1 MAGTFTIYAEDNHE
15 NHLKLLSI
23 NRASDGLNS
32 AWKESIKTTPV
43 FTAAAGKAVD
53 LHEGLPGYQEFGLLG
68 QQLEVIDPVQCAIET
83 TPVDEDGRVFL
94 NGDAPLSAFICG
106 VQGAGKSNS
115 LAVMLENFL
124 LSNPAINSL
133 PVPLTGLVFH
143 YDRHAPTA
151 CEAAYLCSD
160 LPVTVLVPP
169 SSLRSATALYSSLPG
184 APANLKI
191 RSLRLREL
199 DLNITRM
206 LSLMAVDQSNDNPPL
221 YLEIVRKILRFMA
234 NSDSGFRYSVFK
246 TMLGNEKLSPGQ
258 KGPLNL
264 RLEILE
270 SFMEGRA
277 PSEKAGDLWGQE
289 GGLVI
294 VDLSD
299 PFVDEAT
306 ACLLFEICMNLFLER
321 HVKGSVIALD
331 EAHKYMTATPSALKF
346 TDTLLSNIRQQR
358 HIGAR
363 IIIATQEPTISPKL
377 LDLCSFTLVHRFTS
391 PEWLTFLKNHIAAA
405 GQAQD
410 RAELMKR
417 IVELDCGEAF
427 LFVPAGIMVRK
438 QQIKEEENS
447 PILGEIKN
455 IFGMKNFTK
464 EMEETPEE
472 KKEMGVLEKLGMR
485 YLKIKIRK
493 RVTEDGGRSVM
504 AVAEVKKEG
513 A

>member
-1 MAGTFTIYAEDNHE
+1 
-15 NHLKLLSI
+15 
-23 NRASDGLNS
+23 
-32 AWKESIKTTPV
+32 
-43 FTAAAGKAVD
+43 
-53 LHEGLPGYQEFGLLG
+53 
-68 QQLEVIDPVQCAIET
+68 
-83 TPVDEDGRVFL
+83 
-94 NGDAPLSAFICG
+94 
-106 VQGAGKSNS
+106 
-115 LAVMLENFL
+115 
-124 LSNPAINSL
+124 
-133 PVPLTGLVFH
+133 
-143 YDRHAPTA
+143 
-151 CEAAYLCSD
+151 
-160 LPVTVLVPP
+160 
-169 SSLRSATALYSSLPG
+169 
-184 APANLKI
+184 
-191 RSLRLREL
+191 
-199 DLNITRM
+199 M

-277 PSEKAGDLWGQE
+277 PSEKAGNLWGQE

-294 VDLSD
+294 VDLTD

-306 ACLLFEICMNLFLER
+306 ACLLFEICLNLFLER

-346 TDTLLSNIRQQR
+346 TDTLLSTIRQQR

-363 IIIATQEPTISPKL
+363 ILIATQEPTISPKL

-391 PEWLTFLKNHIAAA
+391 PEWLNFLKSHIAAA

-427 LFVPAGIMVRK
+427 LFVPGGVMVGK
-438 QQIKEEENS
+438 QQMKEEDNTE
-447 PILGEIKN
+447 ILGEIRN
-455 IFGMKNFTK
+455 ILGTKTFMK
-464 EMEETPEE
+464 EMEETLEE

-485 YLKIKIRK
+485 YLKVKIRK

-504 AVAEVKKEG
+504 AVTEVKKES